1 MAVSR
6 AYVGGVDPI
15 TSLSTIELRKSI
27 VAYTC
32 QLMKLKNVI
41 VEGNFVHIT
50 GTYNDYSVHLGSGVV
65 HQKAGSTIHL
75 VPVWSGQRGKV
86 YLLFLDEDPLTAQI
100 VSKVVLFADDVSIKE
115 PAILEQIVSIKIG
128 GGRSKTAARMI
139 K

>member
-86 YLLFLDEDPLTAQI
+86 YLPFLDEDPLTAQI

-115 PAILEQIVSIKIG
+115 PAILEQYLYKNR
-128 GGRSKTAARMI
+128 GGRSKTAAR
-139 K
+139 

>member
-41 VEGNFVHIT
+41 VEGSFAHIT

-86 YLLFLDEDPLTAQI
+86 YLPFLDEDPLTAQI

-115 PAILEQIVSIKIG
+115 PAILEQICL
-128 GGRSKTAARMI
+128 
-139 K
+139 